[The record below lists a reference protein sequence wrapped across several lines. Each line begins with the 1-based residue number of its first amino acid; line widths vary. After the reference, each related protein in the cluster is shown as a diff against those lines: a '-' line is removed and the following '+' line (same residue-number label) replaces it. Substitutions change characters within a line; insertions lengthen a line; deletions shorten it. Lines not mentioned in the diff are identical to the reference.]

1 MQEVEEI
8 IEISGDEFSQGF
20 CSGKEFCRLLQ
31 QALMEKDKIAAENE
45 KLRGIF
51 AFAQKEFEKRDKK
64 VEYLEQELKRTLEEN
79 RSLKERL
86 GKAEA
91 KVQLFSSMLFGKSS
105 EKRTAEPEEDN
116 TTDDQFSIQEE
127 AHSDKKKRGAMKGQ
141 RGHGRKIPADLPVRE
156 KIIDLDEDKK
166 RCEKCGKPL
175 VESGLEEVSSEIS
188 VEKSYYVI
196 KITRKIYRKTC
207 SCDKALIRAPLP
219 PKLIPW
225 GKFSTEFW
233 VECLIN
239 KYLNALPVHRQIV
252 EMETYGLDVS
262 PGTIFGGFQK
272 IYFDY
277 LKVLYQ
283 AMERE
288 LRKADHWHADESR
301 WQMFIEVEGKLN
313 HNWFMWNFISHNI
326 DLFVLDKTRSS
337 SVPSRVL
344 FDIENIKD
352 APVLEE
358 TTKMLNVDRFSA
370 YKALQNKGM
379 VQLSYCWAH
388 VRRDF
393 IGLETKYPEDLS
405 LYRWAEEWIKRI
417 AELYKINNERVKYNQ
432 GNALFKQYDKKLR
445 EKIDEIYSLINME
458 YPHSAQAAVMSSMRE
473 HWKGLTLFVKHSE
486 LPMDNNISE
495 RMLRL
500 MVLGRKNYWGNHSL
514 WGGFLS
520 AAMFSIV
527 QTCQMHE
534 LSPRAYLKYYLDEC
548 AKRGSAPPEDE
559 IEAFLPH
566 KLSEEIKSKLKKHNH

>member
-1 MQEVEEI
+1 MQEIEEV
-8 IEISGDEFSQGF
+8 IEISGSEFSQEF
-20 CSGKEFCRLLQ
+20 CSKRESCRLLQ

-45 KLRGIF
+45 KFRGIF
-51 AFAQKEFEKRDKK
+51 AFAQKEFEKRDKR

-79 RSLKERL
+79 RLLKERL

-91 KVQLFSSMLFGKSS
+91 KAQLFSSMLFGRSS
-105 EKRTAEPEEDN
+105 EKRAVEPEEDD
-116 TTDDQFSIQEE
+116 TTNEQSFVYEE
-127 AHSDKKKRGAMKGQ
+127 SHSEKKKRGARKGQ
-141 RGHGRKIPADLPVRE
+141 AGHGRKIPEDLPVRE

-166 RCEKCGKPL
+166 RCEKCGQPL
-175 VESGLEEVSSEIS
+175 IESGLEEVSSEIS

-196 KITRKIYRKTC
+196 KIIRKIYRKTC

-225 GKFSTEFW
+225 GKFSIEFW

-239 KYLNALPVHRQIV
+239 KYLNALPVNRQIV

-262 PGTIFGGFQK
+262 PGTIFGGFKK

-277 LKVLYQ
+277 LEPLYQ

-288 LRKADHWHADESR
+288 LRKSNHWHADESG
-301 WQMFIEVEGKLN
+301 WHMFIEVEGKLN

-337 SVPSRVL
+337 NVPCRVL
-344 FDIENIKD
+344 FDIENIDK
-352 APVLEE
+352 APVLEK

-379 VQLSYCWAH
+379 VKLSYCWAH

-393 IGLETKYPEDLS
+393 IGLETKYPEDIY
-405 LYRWAEEWIKRI
+405 LYRWAEGWIKKI

-432 GNALFKQYDKKLR
+432 GSVLFKKYDKELR
-445 EKIDEIYSLINME
+445 KKIDKIHSLINIE
-458 YPHSAQAAVMSSMRE
+458 YSHSAQAAVIDSMKE
-473 HWKGLTLFVKHSE
+473 HWKGLTLFVEHPE
-486 LPMDNNISE
+486 LPMDNNICE

-514 WGGFLS
+514 WGGLLS

-534 LSPRAYLKYYLDEC
+534 LSSRAYLKYYLEEC

-559 IEAFLPH
+559 IEMFLPH
-566 KLSEEIKSKLKKHNH
+566 KLGEEIKAKIRKHNY